1 MKYKVVVKSS
11 AKADFEN
18 IYGYLK
24 ERFGKNSAAR
34 FKTSYSTIL
43 KSLRI
48 TPRMYMA
55 VPEMPGA
62 HKCTAL
68 SPTILLY
75 EVLEQEKRVEILAL
89 YDGRVE
95 HD

>member
-1 MKYKVVVKSS
+1 M
-11 AKADFEN
+11 ADFKN
-18 IYGYLK
+18 NDAYLK
-24 ERFGKNSAAR
+24 AHFGKKSPTR
-34 FKTSYSTIL
+34 FKSAYSTIL

-48 TPRMYMA
+48 AQRIGMA

-62 HKCTAL
+62 HKCIAL

-75 EVLEQEKRVEILAL
+75 EVLEQEKRVGILAF

-95 HD
+95 HDR